1 MKFLVVL
8 LPLAVVL
15 STMSASREPSAPDAS
30 SSPWLLI
37 ANKGEQTLGLVDPQ
51 AGKQVATVAESGTTG
66 HEVIASPDGRVAY
79 VPIYGNSGVGKP
91 GTDGSTIDVIDIASR
106 KVTGKIDFG
115 HGVRPHC
122 PLIGPKDG
130 MLYVTTE
137 LDKTISIIDPKSLKI
152 VGTIPTGQPESHML
166 TITADGKRGY
176 TANVGPG
183 TVSVLDMEKRKT
195 LEIIPISA
203 QVQRIAVSN
212 DGKFVF
218 TSDQIKPQMAVID
231 TATNKVKTWIPLPG
245 FGYGSAATP
254 DGRWLVVAVPT
265 AKKVAVVDL
274 ATMKVA
280 HEIDVPAAPQE
291 SLVRPDGQM
300 AYVSCDASKKIV
312 AIRTSDWTVEK
323 MINAR
328 LGGGWFGLG
337 GQPVRLT
344 RVCCKGGAVPYCTR
358 VAVLSLAD
366 FCNAASSSSTSLLC
380 FRGSTEV

>member
-1 MKFLVVL
+1 MKFLPIALVLVVVL
-8 LPLAVVL
+8 T
-15 STMSASREPSAPDAS
+15 TMSASRETPAPDSAS
-30 SSPWLLI
+30 GASILLI

-51 AGKQVATVAESGTTG
+51 AGKQVATIAESGITG

-91 GTDGSTIDVIDIASR
+91 GTDGSKIDVIDIPSR

-115 HGVRPHC
+115 RGVRPHC

-137 LDKTISIIDPKSLKI
+137 LDKTISIIDPKTLKI

-166 TITADGKRGY
+166 TIAMDGKRGY

-183 TVSVLDMEKRKT
+183 TVSVLDMENRKT
-195 LEIIPISA
+195 LAVIPVSGE
-203 QVQRIAVSN
+203 VQRIAVST
-212 DGKFVF
+212 DGKMVF
-218 TSDQIKPQMAVID
+218 TSDQKKPQLAVID
-231 TATNKVKTWIPLPG
+231 TATNKIKTWIPLSG
-245 FGYGSAATP
+245 FGYGTATTP
-254 DGRWLVVAVPT
+254 DGRWLVVAVRT
-265 AKKVAVVDL
+265 ANKVAIIDL

-291 SLVRPDGQM
+291 SLVRPDGQV

-323 MINAR
+323 MIDA
-328 LGGGWFGLG
+328 GAGADGL
-337 GQPVRLT
+337 
-344 RVCCKGGAVPYCTR
+344 AW
-358 VAVLSLAD
+358 A
-366 FCNAASSSSTSLLC
+366 
-380 FRGSTEV
+380 GSK